1 MRNRSVF
8 VILGVVSCL
17 FLVSHERVF
26 AQESAE
32 GKAPVPFAVR
42 AIDEAAVSSKLDYR
56 VHVRPVRV
64 DSTDHFSPLAS
75 GSANLKA
82 AFQSA
87 ANGKT
92 ANSEP
97 ATALVASTTPSV
109 PPPGFYPADLSYMG
123 GPVVVTAETHNLYV
137 DCAAK
142 CWASPEKFQNH
153 LYQSNFIHVADQY
166 VGSTANNRYTLGTS
180 GVVTYPIITTLSDN
194 DILQIVHASAGALGT
209 GYNHIYNVFLPK
221 GVDECFVGTTQC
233 YSPDNPSTFAFCA
246 YHGSVT
252 FSDIGHVLFT
262 VEPFQDVQGC
272 GIVQPS
278 PNGPLVDATSSVLG
292 HETFETI
299 TDPDPPTGWI
309 AVNSGGVFGEEIGDL
324 CPGVSLTQPLFEDPI
339 STLNGKNYEV
349 QPMYSNKYHAC
360 AFAP

>member
-1 MRNRSVF
+1 MRNRRSL
-8 VILGVVSCL
+8 VILGTVSCL
-17 FLVSHERVF
+17 FLISQERVL

-32 GKAPVPFAVR
+32 GNLPVSVAVR
-42 AIDEAAVSSKLDYR
+42 SIDEAAAASKLDYR
-56 VHVRPVRV
+56 VHVRPARV
-64 DSTDHFSPLAS
+64 EGTDRYSPIAS
-75 GSANLKA
+75 GSSNLKA
-82 AFQSA
+82 AVQSA
-87 ANGKT
+87 ANGKS
-92 ANSEP
+92 AKSELAP
-97 ATALVASTTPSV
+97 LAADSSIPGV
-109 PPPGFYPADLSYMG
+109 PPPGFYPADLSYLG

-142 CWASPEKFQNH
+142 CWATPTKFQSH
-153 LYQSNFIHVADQY
+153 LYGSSFIHVADQY
-166 VGSTANNRYTLGTS
+166 VGATGNNRYTLGTS
-180 GVVTYPIITTLSDN
+180 GVVSYPIITTLSDN
-194 DILQIVHASAGALGT
+194 DVLQIVHASAAVLGT

-233 YSPDNPSTFAFCA
+233 YSPDNPSTFVFCA

-278 PNGPLVDATSSVLG
+278 PNGSLVDSTSSVLG

-299 TDPDPPTGWI
+299 TDPDPPTGWV
-309 AVNSGGVFGEEIGDL
+309 AVSSGGVLGDEIGDL

-339 STLNGKNYEV
+339 STINGKNYEV

-360 AFAP
+360 SFAP